1 LFVNLNKWLSG
12 DLPVLSGFPTVR
24 GFFIRLSEKDYGSP
38 INIGVKETGRQVDA
52 SVKNHLQGV
61 HMSLTVGL
69 PHSAVVNIGGKSAAA
84 ADTLSDAASVRQ
96 PGEPVQ
102 DEKPVRME
110 QGAHAGENAEGT
122 GSQQSVTAQL
132 LLKRMQELQE
142 QLREQ
147 QQQLA
152 AAQAA
157 SFQSEEAKAVA
168 VMALQSQI
176 TDTLSALMQVAASL
190 AKELTGSGSIVSTT
204 A

>member
-1 LFVNLNKWLSG
+1 LLSG
-12 DLPVLSGFPTVR
+12 DIPVLSGFPTVR
-24 GFFIRLSEKDYGSP
+24 GFFIRLSEKDFDP
-38 INIGVKETGRQVDA
+38 HLNIGVKETGRQVDA

-84 ADTLSDAASVRQ
+84 VDTLNDAASVPQ
-96 PGEPVQ
+96 PGDPVQ
-102 DEKPVRME
+102 GEKPVRME
-110 QGAHAGENAEGT
+110 QGTPAGEDAEGT
-122 GSQQSVTAQL
+122 GSQQSITAQL

-147 QQQLA
+147 QRQLA

-157 SFQSEEAKAVA
+157 SYQSEEAKAVA
-168 VMALQSQI
+168 VMGIQSQI
-176 TDTLSALMQVAASL
+176 ADTLSALMQVAASL
-190 AKELTGSGSIVSTT
+190 VKELTGSGSIVSTT

>member
-1 LFVNLNKWLSG
+1 MSG

-24 GFFIRLSEKDYGSP
+24 GFFIRLSEKDFDSP
-38 INIGVKETGRQVDA
+38 LNIGVKETGRQVDA

-84 ADTLSDAASVRQ
+84 VDTLSDTASVQ
-96 PGEPVQ
+96 QSGEP
-102 DEKPVRME
+102 
-110 QGAHAGENAEGT
+110 
-122 GSQQSVTAQL
+122 
-132 LLKRMQELQE
+132 
-142 QLREQ
+142 
-147 QQQLA
+147 
-152 AAQAA
+152 
-157 SFQSEEAKAVA
+157 

-176 TDTLSALMQVAASL
+176 ADTLSALIQVAASL

>member
-1 LFVNLNKWLSG
+1 
-12 DLPVLSGFPTVR
+12 
-24 GFFIRLSEKDYGSP
+24 
-38 INIGVKETGRQVDA
+38 
-52 SVKNHLQGV
+52 
-61 HMSLTVGL
+61 MSLTVGL

-84 ADTLSDAASVRQ
+84 VDTLSDTASVQ
-96 PGEPVQ
+96 QSGEPVQ

-110 QGAHAGENAEGT
+110 QGAQAGENAEGA
-122 GSQQSVTAQL
+122 GSQQSVAAQL

-176 TDTLSALMQVAASL
+176 ADTLSALMQVAASL

>member
-1 LFVNLNKWLSG
+1 
-12 DLPVLSGFPTVR
+12 
-24 GFFIRLSEKDYGSP
+24 
-38 INIGVKETGRQVDA
+38 
-52 SVKNHLQGV
+52 
-61 HMSLTVGL
+61 MSLTVGL

-84 ADTLSDAASVRQ
+84 ADTLSDAASVQ
-96 PGEPVQ
+96 LPGEPVQ
-102 DEKPVRME
+102 AAKPVRME
-110 QGAHAGENAEGT
+110 QGTQAGENAEGA
-122 GSQQSVTAQL
+122 GSQQSVTTQL

-176 TDTLSALMQVAASL
+176 ANTLSALMQVAASL